1 MQLPEKVLPT
11 ELRWKVQSYLRSP
24 TAELIQ
30 EALEPYDNYRNLI
43 MRTFIRMTQGDAE
56 RVMYAQCFL
65 DETLTFPAY
74 QLQEARILLARD

>member
-43 MRTFIRMTQGDAE
+43 MMTFI
-56 RVMYAQCFL
+56 
-65 DETLTFPAY
+65 
-74 QLQEARILLARD
+74 